1 MTNETPSARSPNST
15 AVLMRLF
22 PIRRRRLRLA
32 TGASAILPEGL
43 KVFAWNIL
51 SPDMFQSDAEDT
63 RLGFRFSLN

>member
-1 MTNETPSARSPNST
+1 
-15 AVLMRLF
+15 MRLF